1 MFTLSNSNTPVI
13 TFDNTTVNF
22 IDNHKH
28 LGLTL
33 SSDASW
39 HSQISEIRTQA
50 MKILG
55 SMKALKFKLNRNTLN
70 PIYISYMRPHLEY
83 ASVVWDNC
91 TQYEKESLDKL
102 QYEAARTV
110 TGLTRSVHFK
120 KLIKE
125 IGWVSLSDRRLI
137 QKLIIVYKARHNLLP
152 EYMQASYVSA
162 SCRKS

>member
-1 MFTLSNSNTPVI
+1 LLSLTRLFADDTSLAVTSSDISETETLLNHDLNILNKWSKQWLVQFNPSKTEGNTVVI

-55 SMKALKFKLNRNTLN
+55 SMKALKFNLNRNTLKQ
-70 PIYISYMRPHLEY
+70 IYIS
-83 ASVVWDNC
+83 
-91 TQYEKESLDKL
+91 
-102 QYEAARTV
+102 
-110 TGLTRSVHFK
+110 
-120 KLIKE
+120 
-125 IGWVSLSDRRLI
+125 
-137 QKLIIVYKARHNLLP
+137 
-152 EYMQASYVSA
+152 
-162 SCRKS
+162 